1 MKFVAAALLF
11 TVVVAQVNNLTN
23 STKIFDYTNVIILNK
38 VAARDLSQYQPRSV
52 LFPRPPVEQKN
63 QYVPVKRSATVDT
76 RGHFQI

>member
-1 MKFVAAALLF
+1 MKFLAAALLF
-11 TVVVAQVNNLTN
+11 VVVAQVNSLTY

-63 QYVPVKRSATVDT
+63 QYVPVKRPATVDT
-76 RGHFQI
+76 RGHFQIS